1 LDEFNRIEL
10 EVLSVIAQQMLCII
24 QAVQAGVKTFVLE
37 GTQLN
42 LNPAC
47 YVCITMNP
55 GYAGRS
61 ELPDN
66 LKVSDCGL
74 KDNGVYQHCHCF

>member
-1 LDEFNRIEL
+1 
-10 EVLSVIAQQMLCII
+10 M
-24 QAVQAGVKTFVLE
+24 QAVQAGVKTFMFE

-47 YVCITMNP
+47 YVCITMKT

-66 LKVSDCGL
+66 LKVS
-74 KDNGVYQHCHCF
+74 QQCFFEILSLFLLL